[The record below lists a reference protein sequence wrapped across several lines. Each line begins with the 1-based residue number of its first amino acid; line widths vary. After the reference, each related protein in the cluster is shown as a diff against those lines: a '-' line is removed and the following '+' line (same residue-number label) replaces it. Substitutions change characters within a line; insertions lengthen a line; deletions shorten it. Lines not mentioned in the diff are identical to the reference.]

1 MLLLLRTGTALNM
14 ILCAVGFFGAN
25 FETSQAVLIWI
36 TRDHL
41 SNADRFNNSSLTETN
56 NQSSFDDDSHSAVFN
71 VVFVLGLGPP
81 SSCKCCNGKGG
92 LCFLQRFQGGVE
104 AINQCGVNHLER
116 SCIYCE
122 IFNVKEKLANSA
134 FQQAI
139 RKCKM
144 RTTK

>member
-71 VVFVLGLGPP
+71 VVFVLGLLVRLQVA
-81 SSCKCCNGKGG
+81 SVAMGKVA
-92 LCFLQRFQGGVE
+92 CVFCSVFKE
-104 AINQCGVNHLER
+104 A
-116 SCIYCE
+116 
-122 IFNVKEKLANSA
+122 
-134 FQQAI
+134 
-139 RKCKM
+139 
-144 RTTK
+144 